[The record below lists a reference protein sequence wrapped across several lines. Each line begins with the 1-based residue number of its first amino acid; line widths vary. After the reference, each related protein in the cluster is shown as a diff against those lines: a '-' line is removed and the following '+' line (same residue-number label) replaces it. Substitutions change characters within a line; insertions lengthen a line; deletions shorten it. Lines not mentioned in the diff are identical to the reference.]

1 MSNHDRRIARL
12 GCSLNAS
19 PTADF
24 RGTYAGDTW
33 EERWER
39 LRNGDVREPHPA
51 RRLRAAAA
59 AGLRFV
65 IPEDDEWPARLDDLD
80 RIVPARPT
88 EDDRRHGRHLGTP
101 FGLWLL
107 GRPLAVGRS
116 VAVVGARA
124 ATGYG
129 LAVAAELGTGLA
141 ERAVT
146 VVSGAAFGI
155 DAAAHR
161 GALAV
166 DGRTVAVLACGVDVP
181 YPADHAVLLEHVS
194 RHGTLVSEVPPGV
207 RPRRE
212 GFLQRNRIIA
222 ALTVGTVL
230 VEAHHRSGARNTLAH
245 ARRLDR
251 TRMVVPGPVT
261 SALSVGCHTELRS
274 DLEARVVTGA
284 AEVTEEIGDLG
295 ADLAPVPS
303 GPDDHRDALGDAA
316 RALLEALPARAPWS
330 VEQIALHLHLS
341 VADALAVAT
350 ALATHDLLEHGS
362 DGFRL
367 SALGR
372 APTRRQVSSPSA

>member
-1 MSNHDRRIARL
+1 MNRHDRRVARL
-12 GCSLNAS
+12 GCALNAS

-24 RGTYAGDTW
+24 RAEHPDDTW

-39 LRNGDVREPHPA
+39 LRCGDVREAHPA

-80 RIVPARPT
+80 RVVPVRPT
-88 EDDRRHGRHLGTP
+88 ADDRRNGRHLGTP
-101 FGLWLL
+101 FGLWAR
-107 GRPLAVGRS
+107 GQALAGDRS
-116 VAVVGARA
+116 VSVVGARA
-124 ATGYG
+124 ATEYG
-129 LAVAAELGTGLA
+129 LGVASELGTGLA
-141 ERAVT
+141 ERGVT

-161 GALAV
+161 GALGV
-166 DGRTVAVLACGVDVP
+166 DGPTVAVLACGVDVP
-181 YPADHAVLLEHVS
+181 YPADHALLLDHVA
-194 RHGTLVSEVPPGV
+194 RQGTLLSEVPPGA

-212 GFLQRNRIIA
+212 GFLHRNRIIA
-222 ALTVGTVL
+222 ALTAGTVL

-245 ARRLDR
+245 ARRLGR
-251 TRMVVPGPVT
+251 ARLVVPGSVT
-261 SALSVGCHTELRS
+261 SALSVGCHVELRA

-284 AEVTEEIGDLG
+284 ADVTEEIGDLG

-303 GPDDHRDALGDAA
+303 GPDDRRDALGEAA
-316 RALLEALPARAPWS
+316 RGLLEALPARDAWS
-330 VEQIALHLHLS
+330 IERIARHFGVS
-341 VADALAVAT
+341 VADALAVTT
-350 ALATHDLLEHGS
+350 ALATHDLLEQAG

-372 APTRRQVSSPSA
+372 APTRRQVS